1 MDTSVKIDWEKVE
14 EIIEKYKGSHEA
26 LLMIMQDISDL
37 YNYVPPDVVPVLV
50 EKLGVK
56 ESLVY
61 SVATF
66 YKTISLEPRGK
77 YKEDQ
82 GTLISLLQD
91 IQSEFG
97 YLPKEVLSHVSG
109 TLDVPLSKIFA
120 VASFYHSFSLE
131 PQGKNTV
138 SVCTG
143 TACHVRGAEK
153 ITDALEENLEIEEGQ
168 TSGDG
173 LFTLEAVRCIGCC
186 ASGPVITVNKDTH
199 GGLDRSSVLD
209 IVDQYKQHAS

>member
-1 MDTSVKIDWEKVE
+1 MGTSAKIDWKKINK
-14 EIIEKYKGSHEA
+14 IIKDYKGNREA
-26 LLMIMQDISDL
+26 LLMIMQDISDI
-37 YNYVPPDVVPVLV
+37 YNYVPPEVVPVLV

-56 ESLVY
+56 ESQVY

-77 YKEDQ
+77 Y
-82 GTLISLLQD
+82 I
-91 IQSEFG
+91 
-97 YLPKEVLSHVSG
+97 
-109 TLDVPLSKIFA
+109 
-120 VASFYHSFSLE
+120 
-131 PQGKNTV
+131 V

-153 ITDALEENLEIEEGQ
+153 ITEALEEKLDVHEGQ
-168 TSGDG
+168 TSADD

-199 GGLDRSSVLD
+199 GGLDRASVLK
-209 IVDQYKQHAS
+209 IVDDYKQNAS